1 MAVLNMNAI
10 SKQIDIRRIFILFI
24 FFFWKKIVTHVL
36 KSFLV
41 AYENVKKPFNVFDVL
56 T

>member
-10 SKQIDIRRIFILFI
+10 SKQKDIRRILFGKI
-24 FFFWKKIVTHVL
+24 IVTHVL

-41 AYENVKKPFNVFDVL
+41 AYENVKKPSNVFDVL

>member
-10 SKQIDIRRIFILFI
+10 SKQIDIGRI
-24 FFFWKKIVTHVL
+24 FFFGKKIVTHVL

>member
-1 MAVLNMNAI
+1 MAVLDMNSI
-10 SKQIDIRRIFILFI
+10 SKQMDIRWIVFG
-24 FFFWKKIVTHVL
+24 KKIVTHVL

-41 AYENVKKPFNVFDVL
+41 AYENVKKPSNVFDVL